1 MSTAAAIIQEELNP
15 SERIA
20 LSVIK
25 DDAALVSAPDVCLK
39 INQLAADPEA
49 RLDAIATV
57 LLRDPNLTARVLKL
71 ANSASYGLMSRVDTV
86 ARAVTVLGLA
96 EIQKLVVTVSAVQN
110 FSRLAASITNMNT
123 FWRHAVYTG
132 FLAQAIARRAGVLHP
147 ERLFVAGTLHD
158 IGTLLINRHF
168 PEIAEHTISEAAG
181 DEDRLFRAEQRDIGF
196 DHAFLGGLMLAD
208 WALPPA
214 LCEAVRWHHQPHR
227 ARLAPLEAAILMVAD
242 GIANYSGTGSHSELV
257 AEEDRHDV
265 RQLERF
271 GVTLSCSNDEIMD
284 EVDEQ
289 FVETL
294 YLLLG

>member
-1 MSTAAAIIQEELNP
+1 M
-15 SERIA
+15 
-20 LSVIK
+20 
-25 DDAALVSAPDVCLK
+25 
-39 INQLAADPEA
+39 
-49 RLDAIATV
+49 

-168 PEIAEHTISEAAG
+168 PKSPNTPSAKRPATRTACSVPNNATSARP
-181 DEDRLFRAEQRDIGF
+181 RLPRRPHARRLGPATGVVRGRA
-196 DHAFLGGLMLAD
+196 LA
-208 WALPPA
+208 PPA
-214 LCEAVRWHHQPHR
+214 TR

-242 GIANYSGTGSHSELV
+242 SIANYSGTGSHSELV